1 MSELLSFDARGRIT
15 LPRSLREGLGER
27 VVAIRTPHGVVLH
40 PIPAHVALK
49 GSAAAASGEEGA
61 LGET

>member
-1 MSELLSFDARGRIT
+1 MGELLTFDDRGRIT
-15 LPRSLREGLGER
+15 LPRSLREGLGDR

-40 PIPAHVALK
+40 PVPSHVSLK
-49 GSAAAASGEEGA
+49 GSAASASGEEEA